1 MILILLL
8 LIFMMKTIFLE
19 GSVNFFLQVI
29 IRFEPLWHTV
39 VCLACLKL
47 YTMQCQLSQCQ
58 CSVTTIAIQ
67 PRQSMMVMHWR
78 WNSRN
83 LPQRS
88 LCGLSMK
95 SFMIK
100 GEKINVKLFYI
111 TCYQINFTQPWF
123 FSSEWGQV
131 ADILLLQSFA
141 TPKLRHNA
149 SPHVTSY
156 PTKYMAAHP

>member
-1 MILILLL
+1 MNATVLCFYVCLYFQLISIGACRGHYHSCTINLMIGDHNLTTTPTLPTILILLL
-8 LIFMMKTIFLE
+8 LIFMMKTIFSE
-19 GSVNFFLQVI
+19 GSVKFFLQVI

-58 CSVTTIAIQ
+58 CSVTMMAIQ
-67 PRQSMMVMHWR
+67 PRQSMMVMHWS

-95 SFMIK
+95 SFMIQGK
-100 GEKINVKLFYI
+100 EDK
-111 TCYQINFTQPWF
+111 C
-123 FSSEWGQV
+123 
-131 ADILLLQSFA
+131 
-141 TPKLRHNA
+141 
-149 SPHVTSY
+149 
-156 PTKYMAAHP
+156 